1 VAPAGIS
8 EILPVLDKAKAAG
21 IPVLIVDTDVNWPAK
36 LSYVGADNRVG
47 GRIAGEYIVKLLGGK
62 GKVAVIRGILGIAT
76 HEERLVPRQYG
87 PAPRVPRFLESGWHS
102 CFATGPKNRQT
113 PGAAAAR
120 RPFQTDRP
128 PRQGPYP
135 LGVFTLRANHC
146 KLMEWNPQP
155 SR

>member
-1 VAPAGIS
+1 MAPAGIS
-8 EILPVLDKAKAAG
+8 EILPVLAKAKAAG

-87 PAPRVPRFLESGWHS
+87 PAPRVPCFLESG
-102 CFATGPKNRQT
+102 C
-113 PGAAAAR
+113 R
-120 RPFQTDRP
+120 RLDRLSSDRP
-128 PRQGPYP
+128 
-135 LGVFTLRANHC
+135 
-146 KLMEWNPQP
+146 
-155 SR
+155 